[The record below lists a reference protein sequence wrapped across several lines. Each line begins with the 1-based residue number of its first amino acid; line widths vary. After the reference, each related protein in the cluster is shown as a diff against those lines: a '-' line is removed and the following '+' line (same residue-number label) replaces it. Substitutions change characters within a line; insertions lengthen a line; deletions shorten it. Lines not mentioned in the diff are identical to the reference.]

1 MCTTTKIG
9 ATFGLNED
17 KIDNNA
23 EVPPV
28 DAPIAITSQERVLL
42 GFVFD
47 GPVGLSACSSRLD
60 RRRGV
65 FNFNNS
71 SAHQTQGI
79 RLVELCTL
87 I

>member
-9 ATFGLNED
+9 ATFELDED

-47 GPVGLSACSSRLD
+47 CLAPFLSAT
-60 RRRGV
+60 
-65 FNFNNS
+65 NFCF
-71 SAHQTQGI
+71 
-79 RLVELCTL
+79 L
-87 I
+87 